1 MCSDRFYLCVLAPVK
16 RARNDLSFISSRDG
30 ESERD
35 RPAETE
41 RHKERQSGK

>member
-1 MCSDRFYLCVLAPVK
+1 MCCDRFCLCVLAPVE
-16 RARNDLSFISSRDG
+16 RARNDLSFIRSRDR

-41 RHKERQSGK
+41 RHKERQSRK

>member
-1 MCSDRFYLCVLAPVK
+1 MCSDKFCLCALAPVE
-16 RARNDLSFISSRDG
+16 RACNDLSFIRSRDR

-35 RPAETE
+35 RPTETE